1 MSSFSDMGF
10 DLIFQ
15 NPKTLPFFFIVCAST
30 FKKDFHNFFVSS
42 FSNKVGQILTV
53 SVANMIPGK

>member
-10 DLIFQ
+10 DLILQ
-15 NPKTLPFFFIVCAST
+15 NSKTLPFFFLCAST
-30 FKKDFHNFFVSS
+30 FRRDFHNFFVSS

>member
-10 DLIFQ
+10 DLILQ
-15 NPKTLPFFFIVCAST
+15 NSKTAFSLVCAST

-53 SVANMIPGK
+53 FVANMIPGK